1 MTRHEKLTRYVEG
14 VIEGM
19 DYKDMYEYIY
29 SNLLYDLEHSTTDEE
44 LDELYNEYFE
54 ENDGLPNQAQ

>member
-1 MTRHEKLTRYVEG
+1 MTRHEKLTNYVEA

-54 ENDGLPNQAQ
+54 DDDEETTA

>member
-1 MTRHEKLTRYVEG
+1 MTRYEKLTNYIDN

-19 DYKDMYEYIY
+19 DFKDMYRYIFDTM
-29 SNLLYDLEHSTTDEE
+29 LYDLEHSTTDEE

-54 ENDGLPNQAQ
+54 DNE

>member
-1 MTRHEKLTRYVEG
+1 MTRHEKLTNYVEA

-44 LDELYNEYFE
+44 LNELYNEYFE
-54 ENDGLPNQAQ
+54 DDDEETTA

>member
-1 MTRHEKLTRYVEG
+1 MTRYEKLTSYVEAA
-14 VIEGM
+14 IEGM

-29 SNLLYDLEHSTTDEE
+29 SNLLYDLEHSVTDEE

-54 ENDGLPNQAQ
+54 DNDAQ

>member
-1 MTRHEKLTRYVEG
+1 MTRYIEA
-14 VIEGM
+14 VIECM

-29 SNLLYDLEHSTTDEE
+29 SNLLYDLEHSATDEE

-54 ENDGLPNQAQ
+54 DNDEETTA

>member
-1 MTRHEKLTRYVEG
+1 MTRYEKLTRYVEA

-29 SNLLYDLEHSTTDEE
+29 NGLCFDLEHSTTDEE

-54 ENDGLPNQAQ
+54 E

>member
-1 MTRHEKLTRYVEG
+1 MTRYEKLTRYVEA

-29 SNLLYDLEHSTTDEE
+29 SSLCFDLEHSTTDEE
-44 LDELYNEYFE
+44 IDELYNEYFE
-54 ENDGLPNQAQ
+54 E